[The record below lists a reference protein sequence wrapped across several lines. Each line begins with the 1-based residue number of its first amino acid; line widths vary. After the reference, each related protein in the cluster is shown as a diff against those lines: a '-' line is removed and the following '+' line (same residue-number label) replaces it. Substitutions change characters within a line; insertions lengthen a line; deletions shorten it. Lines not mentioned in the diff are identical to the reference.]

1 MNKRGRPK
9 KEETIVISFRVK
21 KRIKKELVTK
31 IKQLIYEHV

>member
-1 MNKRGRPK
+1 MKKVGRPK

-31 IKQLIYEHV
+31 IKQLIYEYV